1 MNQQSGQSEQDEVV
15 VIEERDKRSQLY
27 IGIAAVIGLALG
39 GLIGSTVTASKW
51 ESTYQVLETRYQE
64 LRDSKT
70 ELMTS
75 VEAKVAKGRY
85 RDRCESRSC
94 ALAKQAEEHQ
104 KELQDLAK
112 AVFGFRKGELLV
124 RTAVKRTK
132 AKRLEQTQ
140 QNNQKLNHQADMQST
155 LFERSRELFRKE
167 LQISQE
173 LEKLEKE
180 RDDIEQ
186 KLGPLKQ
193 ACDVFLDGTSWDAKS
208 DACEKQDNANSRL
221 SDIRQMIEVHTMDLK
236 QIKTLTEEMGL

>member
-1 MNQQSGQSEQDEVV
+1 VNQQSGQSEQDEVV

-39 GLIGSTVTASKW
+39 GLIGSTITASKW

-64 LRDSKT
+64 LNESKKQ
-70 ELMTS
+70 LITS
-75 VEAKVAKGRY
+75 VETKVAKV
-85 RDRCESRSC
+85 DTEIDAKVET
-94 ALAKQAEEHQ
+94 ALKQQSAEHQ

-112 AVFGFRKGELLV
+112 QSAVLE
-124 RTAVKRTK
+124 K
-132 AKRLEQTQ
+132 ANYSLEQQINEQKQALEKTQ
-140 QNNQKLNHQADMQST
+140 QDNQKLNRQADMQST

-186 KLGPLKQ
+186 KLGSLKQ
-193 ACDVFLDGTSWDAKS
+193 ACDVFLDGTSWDAAIFAMSIFNILGLYFLMPVVKKELQSFVARVKS
-208 DACEKQDNANSRL
+208 GE
-221 SDIRQMIEVHTMDLK
+221 
-236 QIKTLTEEMGL
+236 IKTYEK

>member
-39 GLIGSTVTASKW
+39 GLIGSIVTAYKW

-75 VEAKVAKGRY
+75 VEAKVAKVNTEI
-85 RDRCESRSC
+85 DAKVEAALVKQSESY
-94 ALAKQAEEHQ
+94 Q
-104 KELQDLAK
+104 KELKDLEMQSAVLEK
-112 AVFGFRKGELLV
+112 ANYS
-124 RTAVKRTK
+124 
-132 AKRLEQTQ
+132 LEQQLNEQKQTLEETQ
-140 QNNQKLNHQADMQST
+140 QNNQKLNRQADMQST
-155 LFERSRELFRKE
+155 LFERSREIFRKE
-167 LQISQE
+167 LRISQE
-173 LEKLEKE
+173 LEKLQKE
-180 RDDIEQ
+180 RDE
-186 KLGPLKQ
+186 LEPSLSSLKK

-221 SDIRQMIEVHTMDLK
+221 SDIRQMVEVHIMDLK

>member
-1 MNQQSGQSEQDEVV
+1 VNQQSGESEQDEVV

-27 IGIAAVIGLALG
+27 IGIAAVLGLALG

-64 LRDSKT
+64 LRESKT

-75 VEAKVAKGRY
+75 VEAKVAKV
-85 RDRCESRSC
+85 DTEVDAKVEV
-94 ALAKQAEEHQ
+94 ALMKQTEAHQ
-104 KELQDLAK
+104 KELKDLEKQSAVLEK
-112 AVFGFRKGELLV
+112 ANYSLEQQLNEQ
-124 RTAVKRTK
+124 KRT
-132 AKRLEQTQ
+132 LEETL
-140 QNNQKLNHQADMQST
+140 QNNQNLNRQADMQSI
-155 LFERSRELFRKE
+155 LFERSREVFRKE

-180 RDDIEQ
+180 RNELEQ
-186 KLGPLKQ
+186 RLGSLKK

>member
-39 GLIGSTVTASKW
+39 GLIGSTITASKW

-64 LRDSKT
+64 LNESKKQ
-70 ELMTS
+70 LMTS
-75 VEAKVAKGRY
+75 VETKVAKV
-85 RDRCESRSC
+85 DTEIDAKVET
-94 ALAKQAEEHQ
+94 ALKQQSAEHQ

-112 AVFGFRKGELLV
+112 QSAVLE
-124 RTAVKRTK
+124 K
-132 AKRLEQTQ
+132 ANYSLEQQINEQKQALEKTQ
-140 QNNQKLNHQADMQST
+140 QDNQKLNRQADMQST

-186 KLGPLKQ
+186 KLGSLKQ

-236 QIKTLTEEMGL
+236 QIKAITEDIGL

>member
-39 GLIGSTVTASKW
+39 GLIGSTITASKW

-64 LRDSKT
+64 LYDSKT
-70 ELMTS
+70 QLMTS
-75 VEAKVAKGRY
+75 VETKVAKV
-85 RDRCESRSC
+85 DTEIDAKVEA
-94 ALAKQAEEHQ
+94 ALVKQTEVHQ

-112 AVFGFRKGELLV
+112 QSSVLE
-124 RTAVKRTK
+124 K
-132 AKRLEQTQ
+132 ANYSLEQQLNEQKQTLEQTQ
-140 QNNQKLNHQADMQST
+140 QDNQKLNRQAGMQST
-155 LFERSRELFRKE
+155 LFERSREVFRKE

-180 RDDIEQ
+180 KDELEQ
-186 KLGPLKQ
+186 NLGALKK

-221 SDIRQMIEVHTMDLK
+221 SDVRQMIEVHTMDLK

>member
-1 MNQQSGQSEQDEVV
+1 MNQQSGESEQDEVV

-27 IGIAAVIGLALG
+27 IGIAAVLGLALG

-64 LRDSKT
+64 LRESKT

-75 VEAKVAKGRY
+75 VEAKVAKV
-85 RDRCESRSC
+85 DTEVDAKVEV
-94 ALAKQAEEHQ
+94 ALMKQTEAHQ
-104 KELQDLAK
+104 KELKDLEKQSAVLEK
-112 AVFGFRKGELLV
+112 ANYSLEQQLNEQ
-124 RTAVKRTK
+124 KRT
-132 AKRLEQTQ
+132 LEETL
-140 QNNQKLNHQADMQST
+140 QNNQKLNRQADMQSI
-155 LFERSRELFRKE
+155 LFERSREVFRKE

-180 RDDIEQ
+180 RNELEQ
-186 KLGPLKQ
+186 RLGSLKK

>member
-51 ESTYQVLETRYQE
+51 ESTYQVLEARYQE
-64 LRDSKT
+64 LSESKT
-70 ELMTS
+70 QLVSS
-75 VEAKVAKGRY
+75 VEAKVAKV
-85 RDRCESRSC
+85 DTEID
-94 ALAKQAEEHQ
+94 AKVEAALAEQAEAHQNELQELAKQSAVLE
-104 KELQDLAK
+104 K
-112 AVFGFRKGELLV
+112 ANYS
-124 RTAVKRTK
+124 
-132 AKRLEQTQ
+132 LEQQLNEQKQTLDKTEQ
-140 QNNQKLNHQADMQST
+140 DNQKLNRQADMQST

-180 RDDIEQ
+180 RDEIEQ
-186 KLGPLKQ
+186 NLGSLKK

>member
-1 MNQQSGQSEQDEVV
+1 VNQQSGESEQDEVV

-39 GLIGSTVTASKW
+39 GLIGSTVMASKW

-75 VEAKVAKGRY
+75 VEAKVAKV
-85 RDRCESRSC
+85 DTEVDAKVEA
-94 ALAKQAEEHQ
+94 ALMKQTEAHQ
-104 KELQDLAK
+104 KELKDLEKQSAVLEK
-112 AVFGFRKGELLV
+112 ANYSLEQQLNEQ
-124 RTAVKRTK
+124 KRT
-132 AKRLEQTQ
+132 LEETL
-140 QNNQKLNHQADMQST
+140 QNNQKLNRQADMQSI
-155 LFERSRELFRKE
+155 LFERSREVFRKE

-180 RDDIEQ
+180 RNELEQ
-186 KLGPLKQ
+186 RLGSLKK

>member
-1 MNQQSGQSEQDEVV
+1 VNQQSGESEQDEVV

-27 IGIAAVIGLALG
+27 IGIAAVLGLALG

-64 LRDSKT
+64 LRESKT

-75 VEAKVAKGRY
+75 VEAKVAKV
-85 RDRCESRSC
+85 DTEVDAKVEV
-94 ALAKQAEEHQ
+94 ALMKQTEAHQ
-104 KELQDLAK
+104 KELKDLEKQSAVLEK
-112 AVFGFRKGELLV
+112 ANYSLEQQLNEQ
-124 RTAVKRTK
+124 KRT
-132 AKRLEQTQ
+132 LEETL
-140 QNNQKLNHQADMQST
+140 QNNQKLNRQADMQSI
-155 LFERSRELFRKE
+155 LFERSREVFRKE

-180 RDDIEQ
+180 RNELEQ
-186 KLGPLKQ
+186 RLGSLKK

>member
-1 MNQQSGQSEQDEVV
+1 MNQQSGESEQDEVV

-27 IGIAAVIGLALG
+27 IGIAAVLGLALG

-64 LRDSKT
+64 LRESKT

-75 VEAKVAKGRY
+75 VEAKVAKV
-85 RDRCESRSC
+85 DTEVDAKVEV
-94 ALAKQAEEHQ
+94 ALMKQTEAHQ
-104 KELQDLAK
+104 KELKDLEKQSAVLEK
-112 AVFGFRKGELLV
+112 ANYSLEQQLNEQ
-124 RTAVKRTK
+124 KRT
-132 AKRLEQTQ
+132 LEETL
-140 QNNQKLNHQADMQST
+140 QNNQNLNRQADMQSI
-155 LFERSRELFRKE
+155 LFERSREVFRKE

-180 RDDIEQ
+180 RNELEQ
-186 KLGPLKQ
+186 RLGSLKK

>member
-39 GLIGSTVTASKW
+39 GLIGSTITASKW

-64 LRDSKT
+64 LHDSKT
-70 ELMTS
+70 QLMAS
-75 VEAKVAKGRY
+75 VETKVAKV
-85 RDRCESRSC
+85 DTEIDAKVEA
-94 ALAKQAEEHQ
+94 ALVKQTEVHQ

-112 AVFGFRKGELLV
+112 QSSVLE
-124 RTAVKRTK
+124 K
-132 AKRLEQTQ
+132 ANYSLEQQLNEQKQTLEQTQ
-140 QNNQKLNHQADMQST
+140 QDNQKLNRQADMQST
-155 LFERSRELFRKE
+155 LFERSREVFRKE

-180 RDDIEQ
+180 KDELEQ
-186 KLGPLKQ
+186 NLGALKK

-221 SDIRQMIEVHTMDLK
+221 SDVRQMIEVHTMDLK

>member
-39 GLIGSTVTASKW
+39 GLIGSTITASKW
-51 ESTYQVLETRYQE
+51 GSTYQVLETRYQE
-64 LRDSKT
+64 LHDSKT
-70 ELMTS
+70 LLMTS
-75 VEAKVAKGRY
+75 VETKVAKV
-85 RDRCESRSC
+85 DTEIDAKVEA
-94 ALAKQAEEHQ
+94 ALVKQTEVHQ

-112 AVFGFRKGELLV
+112 QSSVLE
-124 RTAVKRTK
+124 K
-132 AKRLEQTQ
+132 ANYSLEQQLNEQKQTLEQTQ
-140 QNNQKLNHQADMQST
+140 QDNQKLNRQADMQST
-155 LFERSRELFRKE
+155 LFERSREVFRKE

-180 RDDIEQ
+180 KDELEQ
-186 KLGPLKQ
+186 NLGALKK
-193 ACDVFLDGTSWDAKS
+193 ACDIFLDGTSWDAKS

-221 SDIRQMIEVHTMDLK
+221 SDVRQMIEVHTMDLK

>member
-1 MNQQSGQSEQDEVV
+1 MNQQSGESEQDEVV

-64 LRDSKT
+64 LRESKT

-75 VEAKVAKGRY
+75 VEAKVAKV
-85 RDRCESRSC
+85 DTEVDAKVEV
-94 ALAKQAEEHQ
+94 ALMKQTEAHQ
-104 KELQDLAK
+104 KELKDLEKQSAVLEK
-112 AVFGFRKGELLV
+112 ANYSLEQQLNEQ
-124 RTAVKRTK
+124 KRT
-132 AKRLEQTQ
+132 LEETL
-140 QNNQKLNHQADMQST
+140 QNNQNLNRQADMQSI
-155 LFERSRELFRKE
+155 LFERSREVFRKE

-180 RDDIEQ
+180 RNELEQ
-186 KLGPLKQ
+186 RLGSLKK